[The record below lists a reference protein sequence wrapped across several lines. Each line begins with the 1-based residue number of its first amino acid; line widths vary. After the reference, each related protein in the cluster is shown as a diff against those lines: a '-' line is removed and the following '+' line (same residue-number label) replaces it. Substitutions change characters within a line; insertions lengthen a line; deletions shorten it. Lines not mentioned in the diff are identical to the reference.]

1 MAFERPTLSEIIER
15 VQADVESRTGKKAMR
30 WSLASVLSR
39 VIAGTAHG
47 LYGFISFVLR
57 QCFSSTAEGAY
68 LERRASEYA
77 VYRKPAAKAV
87 GTVTFTCSGT
97 VPSGTQLQNEE
108 GAVYVTTADSLGG
121 VAPIEAVAAGASG
134 NAVEGMELSLVSPV
148 AGVSSTAV
156 AGVLTGGVE
165 AEDDESL
172 RERLLERQKNPP
184 KAGTKADYVMW
195 SKQVPG
201 VTRAWCTALEQ
212 GIGSVTVRF
221 MTDGLTSDGIPDA
234 VMIERVRKL
243 IEENMPVTTQLYV
256 VAPIP
261 KLLNIT
267 LDVMPDT
274 PQIRAKI
281 QSAIEAVILAEAV
294 PGGPILLTSID
305 RAVSGVSD
313 VKSYRITTPTDD
325 VTTTTGEIY
334 VPGTMTWV

>member
-15 VQADVESRTGKKAMR
+15 VQADVESRMSKKAMR

-87 GTVTFTCSGT
+87 GTVTFTGSET
-97 VPSGTQLQNEE
+97 VPAGTQLQNEE
-108 GAVYVTTADSLGG
+108 GTVYVTTAESAGG
-121 VAPIEAVAAGASG
+121 AAPIEAVEAGASG
-134 NAVEGMELSLVSPV
+134 NSVEGMELTFVSPV
-148 AGVSSTAV
+148 PGIASTAV
-156 AGVLTGGVE
+156 AGELTGGVD

-195 SKQVPG
+195 AKQVPG
-201 VTRAWCTALEQ
+201 VTRAWCAALEQ

-221 MTDGLTSDGIPDA
+221 MTDGLTSDGIPDG
-234 VMIERVRKL
+234 VMIDRVRAL

-261 KLLNIT
+261 KALNLT
-267 LDVMPDT
+267 LDITPDT
-274 PQIRAKI
+274 AQIRAKV
-281 QSAIEAVILAEAV
+281 QSAVEAVILAEAV
-294 PGGPILLTSID
+294 PGGPVLLTSID
-305 RAVSGVSD
+305 RAVSSVSD
-313 VKSYRITTPTDD
+313 VKSYRLTTPTDD
-325 VTTTTGEIY
+325 VTTKTGEIF
-334 VPGTMTWV
+334 VPGTITWV

>member
-15 VQADVESRTGKKAMR
+15 VQADVESRMGKKAMR

-39 VIAGTAHG
+39 VVAGTAHG

-87 GTVTFTCSGT
+87 GTVTFTGSGT
-97 VPSGTQLQNEE
+97 VPAGTQLQNEE
-108 GAVYVTTADSLGG
+108 GTVYVTTAESLGG
-121 VAPIEAVAAGASG
+121 VAPIEAVVAGAAG
-134 NAVEGMELSLVSPV
+134 NAAAGMELSLVSPV

-156 AGVLTGGVE
+156 AGALTGGVD

-184 KAGTKADYVMW
+184 KAGTKADYIMW
-195 SKQVPG
+195 AKQVPG

-221 MTDGLTSDGIPDA
+221 MTDGLTADGIPDA

-261 KLLNIT
+261 KPLNIT
-267 LDVMPDT
+267 LDVTPDT

-305 RAVSGVSD
+305 RAVSSVSD
-313 VKSYRITTPTDD
+313 VKSYRLTSPTDD
-325 VTTTTGEIY
+325 VKTTTGEIY